1 MNLLSAENI
10 SKAYG
15 EKIIFDNLTFG
26 IDSGD
31 KIGVI
36 GVNGT
41 GKSTLLKILAGLDT
55 ADSGKVITM
64 KGLRL
69 GYLPQTP
76 YFKDDEVIIDYI
88 HRICGELTAA
98 EESEAKSAL
107 TRLQIT
113 DYYQNISELSG
124 GQRKRVAIA
133 AAMSSPVDLLI
144 MDEPTNHLDSFTIE
158 WLENNFKKS
167 AKALLIVT
175 HDRYFLDRVTNKTF
189 ELDKGKI
196 YVYSG
201 NYTHFLEQKALREEL
216 EDSNERKRQS
226 FLRKEL
232 EWVKRGAKARTTKQK
247 ARLERFEEISN
258 IKAPEKKQNI
268 EIAALN
274 TRLGR
279 KTIEINN
286 IVKEYGGKIYIND
299 FSYIILKDDRI
310 GIIGDNGCG
319 KSTLI
324 KIITGQLE
332 PDSGYVEIGKT
343 VKIGIFS
350 QENQGMDPDMR
361 VIDYVKDAGEYIMTA
376 NGRISASQLLERFLF
391 SGDIQYS
398 PISKLS
404 GGECRRL
411 YLLKVLMSSPNIL
424 FLDEPTNDLD
434 TETLAILEDYLENF
448 SGAVVIVSHDR
459 YFLDRCC
466 KRIFAFENNGKLRQ
480 YEGGYSDYIAA
491 KKSTDSDE
499 EAEKS
504 TKTKKTWNKGEKKLK
519 FTYNEAKEYE
529 TIDDD
534 IAALEEKISDIE
546 KQMAENSSSYSK
558 LQELSAEKEKTE
570 NLLSEKMDRWIY
582 LNELAEKI
590 NNQ

>member
-76 YFKDDEVIIDYI
+76 YFKDDEVVIDYI

-144 MDEPTNHLDSFTIE
+144 LDEPTNHLDSFTIE

-247 ARLERFEEISN
+247 ARLDRFEEISN

-286 IVKEYGGKIYIND
+286 IVKEYSGKRYIND

-391 SGDIQYS
+391 AGDIQYS

-434 TETLAILEDYLENF
+434 TETLAILEDYLDNF

-466 KRIFAFENNGKLRQ
+466 KRIFAFEDNGKLRQ
-480 YEGGYSDYIAA
+480 YEGGYSDYIAS
-491 KKSTDSDE
+491 KRSIDSAE

-534 IAALEEKISDIE
+534 IATLEEKISDIE

-558 LQELSAEKEKTE
+558 LQELSAEKDKTE

>member
-1 MNLLSAENI
+1 MNLLSVENI

-26 IDSGD
+26 IDRGD

-36 GVNGT
+36 GINGT
-41 GKSTLLKILAGLDT
+41 GKSTLLKIIAGIDT

-64 KGLRL
+64 KGLRVS
-69 GYLPQTP
+69 YLPQTP
-76 YFKDDEVIIDYI
+76 YFYENEVVIDYV
-88 HRICGELTAA
+88 HRICGDMTPT

-107 TRLQIT
+107 TKLGIT
-113 DYYQNISELSG
+113 DYYKNTDELSG
-124 GQRKRVAIA
+124 GQRKRVALA
-133 AAMSSPVDLLI
+133 ACMSAPVDLLI
-144 MDEPTNHLDSFTIE
+144 LDEPTNHLDNNTIE
-158 WLENNFKKS
+158 WLEQNFKKT
-167 AKALLIVT
+167 AKALLLVT
-175 HDRYFLDRVTNKTF
+175 HDRYFLDRVANKTF

-196 YVYSG
+196 YVYEG
-201 NYTHFLEQKALREEL
+201 NYTKFLEQKAMREYL
-216 EDSNERKRQS
+216 ETAAERKRQS

-232 EWVKRGAKARTTKQK
+232 EWVRRGAKARTTKQK

-286 IVKEYGGKIYIND
+286 ISKSYENKIIDD
-299 FSYIILKDDRI
+299 FSYIILKNDRI
-310 GIIGDNGCG
+310 GIIGNNGCG
-319 KSTLI
+319 KTTLL
-324 KIITGQLE
+324 KIITGNME
-332 PDSGYVEIGKT
+332 PDSGYIEIGET

-350 QENQGMDPDMR
+350 QEWEEMSPNMR
-361 VIDYVKDAGEYIMTA
+361 VIDYVKEAGEYINTA
-376 NGRISASQLLERFLF
+376 TGRISASQLLERFLF
-391 SGDIQYS
+391 NGEIQYS

-404 GGECRRL
+404 GGEKRRL
-411 YLLKVLMSSPNIL
+411 YLLRVLMSSPNIL

-434 TETLAILEDYLENF
+434 IETLTILEDYIDNF
-448 SGAVVIVSHDR
+448 NGAVLCVSHDR

-466 KRIFAFENNGKLRQ
+466 NRIFAFEENGKIKQ
-480 YEGGYSDYIAA
+480 YEGGYSDYAYTVSQKDKQEKPKITKE
-491 KKSTDSDE
+491 KKVWD
-499 EAEKS
+499 
-504 TKTKKTWNKGEKKLK
+504 KGQKKLK

-534 IAALEEKISDIE
+534 IAALEDKIAEIE
-546 KQMAENSSSYSK
+546 KAMSENSSSYSK
-558 LQELSAEKEKTE
+558 LQELTEEKEKTE
-570 NLLSEKMDRWIY
+570 ELLAEKMDRWIY